1 MIGADRHDVA
11 GAAFP
16 DAAPQ
21 LKAAVDFV
29 SGSEG
34 GADAAVMGM
43 LEQEAGQFRL
53 GRERGL
59 VGYPGQFAALVV
71 GGPVRGQVQG
81 TADQRVPGRGGA
93 GEGDRDLAQG
103 DAAQG
108 AAVLAGRARAVS
120 GGLRVGGLVHD
131 QHHVVLV
138 PARGQVRDRPVRG
151 RVQQLLLIAA
161 GTGQQVLHPA
171 RGRVPGRLGQGP
183 AVVIL

>member
-1 MIGADRHDVA
+1 
-11 GAAFP
+11 
-16 DAAPQ
+16 
-21 LKAAVDFV
+21 
-29 SGSEG
+29 
-34 GADAAVMGM
+34 
-43 LEQEAGQFRL
+43 
-53 GRERGL
+53 
-59 VGYPGQFAALVV
+59 YPGQFAALVV